1 MRTSAH
7 PRIDTVV
14 RSVGGVSG
22 WVGPSRTVDC
32 YTGPPTWASWM
43 ACAPAYVSDLP
54 ARRPIEDRLSDT
66 ASAGHRLQDWRRRG
80 ASSRIIARTGAGNS
94 RSCL

>member
-32 YTGPPTWASWM
+32 YTGPPT
-43 ACAPAYVSDLP
+43 
-54 ARRPIEDRLSDT
+54 
-66 ASAGHRLQDWRRRG
+66 
-80 ASSRIIARTGAGNS
+80 
-94 RSCL
+94 